1 MFQALFMQERD
12 GRRDLIAHQRK
23 DDTQTKKVATPPPMP
38 RSPKIGRRA
47 CPQEEVKVK
56 RHPTRANLIGGKV
69 RFLSFGNN
77 VMRTSLRRISYLCI
91 IFRFNYYRDYSSIC
105 TIAMKSSDYYYFSL
119 ARPLK
124 DWHDNTLYMIGYINP
139 IFCLAIMNTWQR
151 IDT

>member
-38 RSPKIGRRA
+38 RSPKIARRA

-69 RFLSFGNN
+69 RFVSFGNN
-77 VMRTSLRRISYLCI
+77 ICVLLCVISHHIHQTSIWYLS
-91 IFRFNYYRDYSSIC
+91 FYYYRDYSSIC
-105 TIAMKSSDYYYFSL
+105 TIAMKSSDYYNSSR

-124 DWHDNTLYMIGYINP
+124 D
-139 IFCLAIMNTWQR
+139 
-151 IDT
+151 